1 MKKLLIVAM
10 MVLTCSTIF
19 AQNRVTGKVTS
30 SQDGSPIPFASVVVK
45 GTMTGVASLDD
56 GTFVLDKVPSNAV
69 LIFSSIGFND
79 LEVAVNGRSVINA
92 ALSPNAESLEET
104 IVVAY
109 GTAKKGTYTGAASVV
124 KQESIKDVPTV
135 SFEQALNGKVAGLQ
149 MSSTSGQA
157 GSTNSVRIRG
167 IGSMNASNEPLYV
180 IDGVPAISGD
190 IGQMSDY
197 TYSTNN
203 VMSTL
208 NPADIESITVL
219 KDAAAS
225 ALYGSRAANGVILVT
240 TKRGKTGRPTVAFK
254 ASVGVSP
261 DWAYCNFDPA
271 TTEQSV
277 QMLYEVFWDYNYYW
291 TSKNKGN
298 AAASSE
304 NAISRMK
311 TKFNKH
317 GYDFIASG
325 TGRYDPC
332 AGGLLR

>member
-1 MKKLLIVAM
+1 MKKVLIIAL
-10 MVLTCSTIF
+10 MVLSCSTLF
-19 AQNRVTGKVTS
+19 AQTRVTGRVTS

-45 GTMTGVASLDD
+45 GTMTGVASNENGAYTLDN
-56 GTFVLDKVPSNAV
+56 VPSNAV

-79 LEVAVNGRSVINA
+79 LEVMVNGRKVIDA
-92 ALSPNAESLEET
+92 SLAPNAEALEET

-124 KQESIKDVPTV
+124 KQESIKDVPAV

-149 MSSTSGQA
+149 MTSTSGQA
-157 GSTNSVRIRG
+157 GSTQSIRIRG

-219 KDAAAS
+219 
-225 ALYGSRAANGVILVT
+225 N
-240 TKRGKTGRPTVAFK
+240 
-254 ASVGVSP
+254 
-261 DWAYCNFDPA
+261 
-271 TTEQSV
+271 
-277 QMLYEVFWDYNYYW
+277 
-291 TSKNKGN
+291 
-298 AAASSE
+298 
-304 NAISRMK
+304 
-311 TKFNKH
+311 
-317 GYDFIASG
+317 
-325 TGRYDPC
+325 
-332 AGGLLR
+332 